1 MNISYKAFTLSIALF
16 VVGCAQYSTHS
27 EWHVLQDQY
36 QDAIADAAVIEV
48 SEKVALESIVG
59 ESQKFVTW
67 TAYPDSFSKGEEVA
81 LSWGE
86 LWVTLD
92 NHVQQRC
99 QAFPKQALNLRI
111 QQLLGLPPQQSDVDR
126 FFVVLTV
133 DAKDV
138 FRPCAN
144 GDLDQVQC
152 EASFPDSTT
161 EAHKAWYAGQTA
173 LAYQEKGY
181 PWTRLGYT
189 YDWSGYSRAEAKSG
203 SAAELSEVGVN
214 EFVIH
219 RNAKVRVESILST
232 EEYCR

>member
-1 MNISYKAFTLSIALF
+1 MNIFYKTFTLLIILI
-16 VVGCAQYSTHS
+16 VVGCAQHSTRS
-27 EWHVLQDQY
+27 EWNALEKQY
-36 QDAIADAAVIEV
+36 QFAIADAAVIED
-48 SEKVALESIVG
+48 SETVVLENVIG
-59 ESQKFVTW
+59 ESQRFVTW
-67 TAYPDSFSKGEEVA
+67 TAYPNSFAKGEEVV

-99 QAFPKQALNLRI
+99 QVFPKETLDLRI
-111 QQLLGLPPQQSDVDR
+111 QQLFGLPPQQSQVDR

-133 DAKDV
+133 ETKDI

-144 GDLDQVQC
+144 GDLDQAQC
-152 EASFPDSTT
+152 GASFPESAT

-189 YDWSGYSRAEAKSG
+189 YDWYSNTHSEAGNESSAER
-203 SAAELSEVGVN
+203 SEVGVN

-219 RNAKVRVESILST
+219 RNAKVRVESVSPT
-232 EEYCR
+232 AEYCL